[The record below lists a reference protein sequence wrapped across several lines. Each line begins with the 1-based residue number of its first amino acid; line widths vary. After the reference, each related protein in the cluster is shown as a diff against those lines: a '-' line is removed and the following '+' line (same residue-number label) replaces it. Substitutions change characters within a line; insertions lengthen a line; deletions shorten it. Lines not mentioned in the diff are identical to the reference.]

1 MKNKILSAREAA
13 ALIQDGTTLATGG
26 FVGNGFPEELAMAL
40 EERFLT
46 TGNPRNLT
54 LVYAAGQ
61 GDARERGLN
70 HLAHEGLVQKV
81 IGGHWGLAP
90 KLGKLA
96 MENKIQAYNLPQG
109 CISHLYRAIAGGRPG
124 HITHVGLHTFVDPR
138 NGGGK
143 MNALTGQDI
152 VKLITLEDQE
162 YLWYKSFPIQAAF
175 IRATTADTLGNLS
188 MEKEALT
195 LDSLSMAQA
204 VKNSGGIVIAQVE
217 RIAEKETI
225 NAREVKVPGI
235 LVDYIVVSQAE
246 NHWQTFG
253 EKYNPA
259 YSSAIRIPHSDIP
272 PLQLD
277 VRKIIARRAAL
288 ELRQGAIVNLG
299 IGMPEGVANVAAEEK
314 ILDFF
319 TLTVE
324 PGPIGGIPA
333 GGLSFGAASN
343 MQCLI
348 DQPYQFDFYDGG
360 GLDLAFLGLAQ
371 VDREGNLNVSKFG
384 PFFAGAGGFINITQ
398 NAKKLFYLG
407 SFTAGKLQIA
417 VHNNQ
422 LSILKEG
429 ENIKFVQSVEHKT
442 FSGKYAMEK
451 GQPVLFITE
460 RAVFELCENGLKL
473 IEIAPGVDLERDILS
488 HMEFAPIIDNPVL
501 MDPRIFCPGPMGIIK
516 DMGVV

>member
-1 MKNKILSAREAA
+1 
-13 ALIQDGTTLATGG
+13 
-26 FVGNGFPEELAMAL
+26 
-40 EERFLT
+40 
-46 TGNPRNLT
+46 
-54 LVYAAGQ
+54 
-61 GDARERGLN
+61 
-70 HLAHEGLVQKV
+70 
-81 IGGHWGLAP
+81 
-90 KLGKLA
+90 
-96 MENKIQAYNLPQG
+96 
-109 CISHLYRAIAGGRPG
+109 
-124 HITHVGLHTFVDPR
+124 
-138 NGGGK
+138 
-143 MNALTGQDI
+143 
-152 VKLITLEDQE
+152 
-162 YLWYKSFPIQAAF
+162 
-175 IRATTADTLGNLS
+175 
-188 MEKEALT
+188 
-195 LDSLSMAQA
+195 
-204 VKNSGGIVIAQVE
+204 
-217 RIAEKETI
+217 
-225 NAREVKVPGI
+225 
-235 LVDYIVVSQAE
+235 
-246 NHWQTFG
+246 
-253 EKYNPA
+253 
-259 YSSAIRIPHSDIP
+259 
-272 PLQLD
+272 
-277 VRKIIARRAAL
+277 
-288 ELRQGAIVNLG
+288 
-299 IGMPEGVANVAAEEK
+299 MPEGVANVAAEEK